1 MSELKD
7 YDSLYDIAR
16 DYSDTDNKQS
26 EYETEAADEFADTPT
41 EYESETAN
49 EFVDAPVEYRTPTA
63 DKLSDTAD
71 TADKLTD
78 NSAEFAEEQDVPREF
93 GLPGTVPASPNGYD
107 AHYGINDVTDAETG
121 SDCDVC
127 GYEVT
132 EDLTDADGSQP
143 DNETAATCD
152 DLYTTC
158 SAQAEC
164 SLDDYEIISDV
175 LGAEKQ
181 LVKLYSTALCEASEE
196 NFRNVLRDNL
206 TECAA
211 DQYSTF
217 EYMEKRGMYPTDEAS
232 DEDIAKAKQQF
243 TPLCDCNNR

>member
-16 DYSDTDNKQS
+16 DYSDTEQS
-26 EYETEAADEFADTPT
+26 NYETETADEFADTPIEFQT
-41 EYESETAN
+41 ETSN
-49 EFVDAPVEYRTPTA
+49 EF
-63 DKLSDTAD
+63 SDTDVEREAD
-71 TADKLTD
+71 ISD
-78 NSAEFAEEQDVPREF
+78 NSAEFATEFDGVSDNSAEFATEHNVSREF
-93 GLPGTVPASPNGYD
+93 GLPGTVPASSNGYD
-107 AHYGINDVTDAETG
+107 ASYGSADDAETG
-121 SDCDVC
+121 SDCDC

-132 EDLTDADGSQP
+132 EDLADS
-143 DNETAATCD
+143 DMSSDDETAATCD
-152 DLYTTC
+152 DLYTTTR
-158 SAQAEC
+158 AQAEC
-164 SLDDYEIISDV
+164 ALDDYEIISDV

-217 EYMEKRGMYPTDEAS
+217 EFMEKRGMYPTSEAS
-232 DEDIAKAKQQF
+232 EEDVLKAKQQF
-243 TPLCDCNNR
+243 SPLCDCHDCKI